1 MKLTAQKT
9 EISPIED
16 YISTDYNPLN
26 LNYGQYIMK
35 KTVNLPLY
43 NEFINI
49 FSNHQIKSWQAKHF
63 WKEMDLKPPYR
74 TKRHKSLMYSALK
87 MLLKYNYLE
96 LNIEKSTKKTFSYNE
111 TPRLNELRN
120 KHKKQKL
127 DQIFS
132 RKKTE
137 ILCEIR
143 EKENNLKF
151 IHSLAL
157 MDKSLEK
164 FFIDHQNNLE
174 MDIRNMNS
182 NLKFMEEILN

>member
-1 MKLTAQKT
+1 
-9 EISPIED
+9 
-16 YISTDYNPLN
+16 
-26 LNYGQYIMK
+26 
-35 KTVNLPLY
+35 
-43 NEFINI
+43 
-49 FSNHQIKSWQAKHF
+49 
-63 WKEMDLKPPYR
+63 
-74 TKRHKSLMYSALK
+74 MYSALK